1 MLPPCPAAGA
11 SGGSCYGKVKRKFH
25 PARDIL
31 SEDAEQGFTLQGPG
45 FSNLYLGACLKGW
58 R

>member
-1 MLPPCPAAGA
+1 MLPPYPAAGA
-11 SGGSCYGKVKRKFH
+11 SGGSCYSKVKREFH

-45 FSNLYLGACLKGW
+45 FSNLYLGTCVKG
-58 R
+58 